1 MKILVK
7 HKEIEPFKGNTEQR
21 DKKNVAISEG
31 YGSIL
36 VYGSMCCALTETQNK
51 ICFGHIFNLV
61 LFNQLMNQLVQYLQ
75 SDSRI

>member
-1 MKILVK
+1 L
-7 HKEIEPFKGNTEQR
+7 HLFKGNTEKR

-36 VYGSMCCALTETQNK
+36 VYGSMCCALTETENK

-61 LFNQLMNQLVQYLQ
+61 LFTIQPQPAYESTGSIPS
-75 SDSRI
+75 SDYRI